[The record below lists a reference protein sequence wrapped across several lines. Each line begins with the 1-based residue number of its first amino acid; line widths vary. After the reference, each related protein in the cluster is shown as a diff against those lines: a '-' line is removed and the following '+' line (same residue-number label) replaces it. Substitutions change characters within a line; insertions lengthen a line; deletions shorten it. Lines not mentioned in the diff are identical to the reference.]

1 MCALTSVSSAS
12 PASQPAPRLVR
23 PAMQPGSCMLQTTTT
38 RTANAA
44 AVANTADS
52 SAALRLELCE
62 NLRSLAIA
70 SFLCLN

>member
-1 MCALTSVSSAS
+1 MCVLLRLSQVPPQPS
-12 PASQPAPRLVR
+12 SQPAPR
-23 PAMQPGSCMLQTTTT
+23 PAVQPGSCMLQTTTT
-38 RTANAA
+38 RTGNAA
-44 AVANTADS
+44 ADVANTADS